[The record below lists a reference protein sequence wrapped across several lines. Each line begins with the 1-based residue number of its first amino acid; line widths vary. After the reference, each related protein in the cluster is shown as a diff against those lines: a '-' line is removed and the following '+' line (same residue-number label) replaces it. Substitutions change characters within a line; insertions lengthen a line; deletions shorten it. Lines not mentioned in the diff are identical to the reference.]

1 MLTIDGI
8 DDAAEMRDTKKAF
21 DILNF
26 SQVKKG
32 FNN

>member
-8 DDAAEMRDTKKAF
+8 DDCQEMKDTKKAF

-26 SQVKKG
+26 TAV
-32 FNN
+32 NEIL